1 MSDEIPSRGG
11 RSKPSES
18 TNVESLSLYE
28 KTYEQ
33 AEKELIKFVQE
44 KIEQMENNLLFSGC
58 DNPSIGLL
66 NQAFCE
72 YESIMLGL
80 LSMHGEARI
89 KMQIAEEKYEDFE
102 AACFVKTKKEQ
113 ATLGNKGAVNDI
125 KMISRT
131 ENIEKLAELK
141 AAWMLAENEWNTIN
155 HLIEAWKA
163 YQFVLSNLSS
173 NARAEAAASG
183 IAYDHPYEFGDEEG

>member
-1 MSDEIPSRGG
+1 MGDEFPSRGG
-11 RSKPSES
+11 RSKPTENS
-18 TNVESLSLYE
+18 NVESLYQ

-33 AEKELIKFVQE
+33 AEKDLIVFVEQ
-44 KIEQMENNLLFSGC
+44 KIDQMNNNLLFSGC
-58 DNPSIGLL
+58 DNPPIGLL
-66 NQAFCE
+66 NQAWCE
-72 YESIMLGL
+72 YESVMLGL

-89 KMQIAEEKYEDFE
+89 QMQIAEEKYQDFE

-113 ATLGNKGAVNDI
+113 ASLGNKGAVNDI

-131 ENIEKLAELK
+131 ENMTELATLK
-141 AAWMLAENEWNTIN
+141 AQWMLAENQYNTIN

-163 YQFVLSNLSS
+163 YQFVLSNLSA

-183 IAYDHPYEFGDEEG
+183 VAYNHPYEFGDEEG